1 MAGYLGMEKVNLLD
15 AKVQNFEIYNKIIS
29 IDNGDFEA
37 YRFDDEQDMQSTV
50 ENVYANNLERIADAE
65 GIFYEDAIQSIKD
78 MTFEQYENAKQ
89 ALEESAK
96 ANY

>member
-37 YRFDDEQDMQSTV
+37 YRFDDEQDMRSKLF
-50 ENVYANNLERIADAE
+50 A
-65 GIFYEDAIQSIKD
+65 
-78 MTFEQYENAKQ
+78 
-89 ALEESAK
+89 
-96 ANY
+96 